1 MAALSTQ
8 VTGNQTHYK
17 TISESLRKF
26 TTNGERGGGPP
37 PERGLGERPTRARR
51 QNERVRILEIVL
63 GTLIVLATWI
73 SVVANLVVP
82 RGLRSRYTRLLRDV
96 VRVPF
101 QAVADRART
110 FERKDLILAWAAPL
124 SILATLLSWLGLS
137 VIGFGFV
144 LTGVGGI
151 GLGKGMLESGSS
163 VFTLGFLS
171 SSDSQQ
177 TFVDFCAAA
186 TGPVM
191 IGLLVGYL
199 PAMYSAYSQREAEV
213 TMLQARAGVPAWG
226 PEILMRHVQVPGLIT
241 QLTTLYQG
249 WERWAAQIAESHTSY
264 PVLIHFRSP
273 RATRNWLVALLA
285 IMDAAALELALNP
298 SKPKATMRMTLR
310 AGFTCLRE
318 IADVEGIPYD
328 ADPDPDGDIALTYAE
343 FSQGL
348 DMLRY
353 ANYPMER
360 APDEAWA
367 HFRGWRVNYEFL
379 AYTLAYR
386 IDAVAAPWSGPR
398 RTQRQVLSV
407 RSPVDR
413 QPSLAK
419 AKDKAREDARAQG

>member
-1 MAALSTQ
+1 MP
-8 VTGNQTHYK
+8 
-17 TISESLRKF
+17 
-26 TTNGERGGGPP
+26 TTPEGSGER
-37 PERGLGERPTRARR
+37 RAAARR

-63 GTLIVLATWI
+63 GSLVVLATWV

-82 RGLRSRYTRLLRDV
+82 RGLRSRYTRLIRDL

-101 QAVADRART
+101 QAAADHCRT
-110 FERKDLILAWAAPL
+110 FESKDLILAWAAPL

-137 VIGFGFV
+137 VVGFGFV
-144 LTGVGGI
+144 LAGVGGI
-151 GLGKGMLESGSS
+151 DVGKGMLESGSS

-241 QLTTLYQG
+241 QLTALYQG

-328 ADPDPDGDIALTYAE
+328 VDPDPDSEIQLSYAE

-353 ANYPMER
+353 SGYPMER
-360 APDEAWA
+360 GPEDAWA
-367 HFRGWRVNYEFL
+367 HFRGWRVNYESL

-407 RSPVDR
+407 RTPVDR
-413 QPSLAK
+413 QPSRTRAADKDRQPTAPRGK
-419 AKDKAREDARAQG
+419 A

>member
-1 MAALSTQ
+1 
-8 VTGNQTHYK
+8 
-17 TISESLRKF
+17 
-26 TTNGERGGGPP
+26 
-37 PERGLGERPTRARR
+37 
-51 QNERVRILEIVL
+51 VRILEVVL
-63 GTLIVLATWI
+63 GSLIVLCTWI

-82 RGLRSRYTRLLRDV
+82 RGLRSRYTRLIRDL
-96 VRVPF
+96 VRGPF
-101 QAVADRART
+101 QMVADRCRT
-110 FERKDLILAWAAPL
+110 FEAKDLLLAWAAPL
-124 SILATLLSWLGLS
+124 SILVTLLSWLGLS
-137 VIGFGFV
+137 VIGFGLV
-144 LTGVGGI
+144 LAGVGEI
-151 GLGKGMLESGSS
+151 SPGKGMLESGSS

-226 PEILMRHVQVPGLIT
+226 PEILVRHVQIPGLIT
-241 QLTTLYQG
+241 QLPALYQG

-273 RATRNWLVALLA
+273 RASRNWLIALLA
-285 IMDAAALELALNP
+285 IMDAAALELALSP

-328 ADPDPDGDIALTYAE
+328 LDPDPDGDIQLTYEE

-348 DMLRY
+348 DWLRY
-353 ANYPMER
+353 AGYKPER
-360 APDEAWA
+360 KDDEEVWA
-367 HFRGWRVNYEFL
+367 HFRGWRVNYESL

-398 RTQRQVLSV
+398 RTQRQVLAV
-407 RSPVDR
+407 RTPIDR
-413 QPSLAK
+413 QPRMSRAK
-419 AKDKAREDARAQG
+419 AQLEAQDE

>member
-1 MAALSTQ
+1 M
-8 VTGNQTHYK
+8 
-17 TISESLRKF
+17 
-26 TTNGERGGGPP
+26 
-37 PERGLGERPTRARR
+37 
-51 QNERVRILEIVL
+51 RILEIAL
-63 GTLIVLATWI
+63 GSFIVLFTWI

-82 RGLRSRYTRLLRDV
+82 RGLRSRYTRFIRDA
-96 VRVPF
+96 VRAPF
-101 QAVADRART
+101 QLVADRCRT
-110 FERKDLILAWAAPL
+110 FERKDLLLAWSAPL
-124 SILATLLSWLGLS
+124 SILVTLLSWLGLS
-137 VIGFGFV
+137 VVGFGFV
-144 LTGVGGI
+144 LAGVGDI
-151 GLGKGMLESGSS
+151 NPGKGMLESGSS

-273 RATRNWLVALLA
+273 RATRNWLIALLA

-318 IADVEGIPYD
+318 IADVEGIPYEI
-328 ADPDPDGDIALTYAE
+328 DPDPDSEIQLTYAE
-343 FSQGL
+343 FLRGL

-353 ANYPMER
+353 AGYPMER
-360 APDEAWA
+360 EHELEEAWA
-367 HFRGWRVNYEFL
+367 HFRGWRVNYESL

-398 RTQRQVLSV
+398 RTQRQTFDP

-413 QPSLAK
+413 QPRRFSPESGSAAETDSK
-419 AKDKAREDARAQG
+419 SDSTSPTR

>member
-1 MAALSTQ
+1 M
-8 VTGNQTHYK
+8 
-17 TISESLRKF
+17 
-26 TTNGERGGGPP
+26 
-37 PERGLGERPTRARR
+37 
-51 QNERVRILEIVL
+51 RILEVVLGSVIVL
-63 GTLIVLATWI
+63 CTWI

-82 RGLRSRYTRLLRDV
+82 RGLRSRYTRLIRDL
-96 VRVPF
+96 VRGPF
-101 QAVADRART
+101 QVVADRCRT
-110 FERKDLILAWAAPL
+110 FEAKDLLLAWAAPL
-124 SILATLLSWLGLS
+124 SILVTLLSWLGLS
-137 VIGFGFV
+137 VIGFGLV
-144 LTGVGGI
+144 LAGVGEI
-151 GLGKGMLESGSS
+151 SPGKGMLESGSS

-226 PEILMRHVQVPGLIT
+226 PEILMRHMQIPGLIT
-241 QLTTLYQG
+241 QLPALYQG

-273 RATRNWLVALLA
+273 RASRNWLIALLA
-285 IMDAAALELALNP
+285 IMDAAALELALSP

-328 ADPDPDGDIALTYAE
+328 LDPDPDGDIQLTYEE

-348 DMLRY
+348 YWLRY
-353 ANYPMER
+353 AGYKPER
-360 APDEAWA
+360 KDDEEVWA
-367 HFRGWRVNYEFL
+367 HFRGWRVNYESL

-398 RTQRQVLSV
+398 RTQRQALAV
-407 RSPVDR
+407 RTPIDR
-413 QPSLAK
+413 QPRMSKAK
-419 AKDKAREDARAQG
+419 AQLEAQDE

>member
-1 MAALSTQ
+1 M
-8 VTGNQTHYK
+8 
-17 TISESLRKF
+17 
-26 TTNGERGGGPP
+26 
-37 PERGLGERPTRARR
+37 
-51 QNERVRILEIVL
+51 RILEVVL
-63 GTLIVLATWI
+63 GSLVVLCTWV

-82 RGLRSRYTRLLRDV
+82 RGLRSRYTRLIRDV
-96 VRVPF
+96 VRGPF
-101 QAVADRART
+101 QLVADRCRT
-110 FERKDLILAWAAPL
+110 FESKDLLLAWAAPL
-124 SILATLLSWLGLS
+124 SILITLLSWLGLS
-137 VIGFGFV
+137 VVGFGLV
-144 LTGVGGI
+144 LAGVGGI
-151 GLGKGMLESGSS
+151 TPGKGMLESGSS

-171 SSDSQQ
+171 STDSQQ

-226 PEILMRHVQVPGLIT
+226 PEILMRHVQIPGLIT
-241 QLTTLYQG
+241 QLPALYQG

-273 RATRNWLVALLA
+273 RATRNWLIALLA
-285 IMDAAALELALNP
+285 IMDAAALELALSP

-328 ADPDPDGDIALTYAE
+328 TDPDPDSEIQLTYQE
-343 FSQGL
+343 FSHGL
-348 DMLRY
+348 DLLRY
-353 ANYPMER
+353 AGYKPER
-360 APDEAWA
+360 EDDEEVWA
-367 HFRGWRVNYEFL
+367 HFRGWRVNYESL

-398 RTQRQVLSV
+398 RTQRQMLAV
-407 RSPVDR
+407 RSPIDR
-413 QPSLAK
+413 QPRVARAK
-419 AKDKAREDARAQG
+419 AE

>member
-1 MAALSTQ
+1 
-8 VTGNQTHYK
+8 
-17 TISESLRKF
+17 
-26 TTNGERGGGPP
+26 
-37 PERGLGERPTRARR
+37 
-51 QNERVRILEIVL
+51 VRILEIVVGSL
-63 GTLIVLATWI
+63 LVLATWV

-82 RGLRSRYTRLLRDV
+82 RGLRSRYTRMIRDL

-101 QAVADRART
+101 QAAADRCRT
-110 FERKDLILAWAAPL
+110 FESKDLILAWAAPL

-137 VIGFGFV
+137 VVGFGFV
-144 LTGVGGI
+144 LAGVGGI
-151 GLGKGMLESGSS
+151 NPGKGMLESGSS

-213 TMLQARAGVPAWG
+213 TLLQARAGVPAWG

-241 QLTTLYQG
+241 QLTALYQG

-273 RATRNWLVALLA
+273 RATRNWLIALLA

-310 AGFTCLRE
+310 GGFTCLRE

-328 ADPDPDGDIALTYAE
+328 VDPDPDSEIQLSYAE
-343 FSQGL
+343 FSQGV

-360 APDEAWA
+360 SPEDAWA
-367 HFRGWRVNYEFL
+367 HFRGWRVNYEAL

-398 RTQRQVLSV
+398 RTQRQVLAV
-407 RSPVDR
+407 RTPVDR
-413 QPSLAK
+413 QPSRSRSASSAAGKDRQATAPRGK
-419 AKDKAREDARAQG
+419 A

>member
-1 MAALSTQ
+1 MIGRRVS
-8 VTGNQTHYK
+8 G
-17 TISESLRKF
+17 R
-26 TTNGERGGGPP
+26 
-37 PERGLGERPTRARR
+37 LGEREGRTWRHDEP
-51 QNERVRILEIVL
+51 VRILEVVVGSLIIVCSW
-63 GTLIVLATWI
+63 T
-73 SVVANLVVP
+73 SVIANLVVP
-82 RGLRSRYTRLLRDV
+82 RGLRSRYTRLIRDV
-96 VRVPF
+96 VRGPF
-101 QAVADRART
+101 QFVADRCRT
-110 FERKDLILAWAAPL
+110 FESKDLLLAWAAPL
-124 SILATLLSWLGLS
+124 SILVTLLSWLGLS
-137 VIGFGFV
+137 VVGFGLV
-144 LTGVGGI
+144 LAGVGGI
-151 GLGKGMLESGSS
+151 NPGKGMLESGSS

-199 PAMYSAYSQREAEV
+199 PAMYSAYSLREAEV

-226 PEILMRHVQVPGLIT
+226 PEILMRHMQIPGLIT
-241 QLTTLYQG
+241 QLPALYQG

-273 RATRNWLVALLA
+273 RANRNWLIALLA

-298 SKPKATMRMTLR
+298 QRPKATMRMTLR

-328 ADPDPDGDIALTYAE
+328 PDPDPDGEIQLTYAE
-343 FSQGL
+343 FLHSL
-348 DMLRY
+348 DLLRY
-353 ANYPMER
+353 SKYEMDRDPE
-360 APDEAWA
+360 DAWA
-367 HFRGWRVNYEFL
+367 HFRGWRVNYESL

-398 RTQRQVLSV
+398 RTQRQVLAV

-413 QPSLAK
+413 QPSRAK
-419 AKDKAREDARAQG
+419 PENESVESTD

>member
-1 MAALSTQ
+1 M
-8 VTGNQTHYK
+8 
-17 TISESLRKF
+17 
-26 TTNGERGGGPP
+26 
-37 PERGLGERPTRARR
+37 
-51 QNERVRILEIVL
+51 RILETFEVVL
-63 GTLIVLATWI
+63 GSLLVLSTWI

-82 RGLRSRYTRLLRDV
+82 RGLRSRYTRLIRDL
-96 VRVPF
+96 VRGPF
-101 QAVADRART
+101 QLAADRCRT
-110 FERKDLILAWAAPL
+110 FEAKDLILAWAAPL
-124 SILATLLSWLGLS
+124 SILLTLLSWLGLS
-137 VIGFGFV
+137 VVGFG
-144 LTGVGGI
+144 LILAGI
-151 GLGKGMLESGSS
+151 GEISVGKGLLESGSS

-177 TFVDFCAAA
+177 SFVDFCAAA

-241 QLTTLYQG
+241 QLPGLYQG
-249 WERWAAQIAESHTSY
+249 WERWCAQIAESHTSY

-273 RATRNWLVALLA
+273 RATRNWLIALLA

-318 IADVEGIPYD
+318 IADVEGIPYNP
-328 ADPDPDGDIALTYAE
+328 DPDPDAEIELTE
-343 FSQGL
+343 SDFSQGL
-348 DMLRY
+348 DMLKY
-353 ANYPMER
+353 AGYPMER
-360 APDEAWA
+360 DPAEAWA
-367 HFRGWRVNYEFL
+367 HFRGWRVNYEAL

-398 RTQRQVLSV
+398 RTQRQVLAV

-413 QPSLAK
+413 QPSK
-419 AKDKAREDARAQG
+419 TKARQRPDAES

>member
-1 MAALSTQ
+1 M
-8 VTGNQTHYK
+8 
-17 TISESLRKF
+17 
-26 TTNGERGGGPP
+26 
-37 PERGLGERPTRARR
+37 
-51 QNERVRILEIVL
+51 RILEIVL
-63 GTLIVLATWI
+63 GSVIVVCTWI

-82 RGLRSRYTRLLRDV
+82 RGLRSRYTRLIRDV
-96 VRVPF
+96 VRGPF
-101 QAVADRART
+101 QAAADRCRT
-110 FERKDLILAWAAPL
+110 FESKDLILAWAAPM
-124 SILATLLSWLGLS
+124 SILVTLLSWLGLS
-137 VIGFGFV
+137 VVGFGFV
-144 LTGVGGI
+144 LAGVGSI
-151 GLGKGMLESGSS
+151 DLAKGMLESGSS

-171 SSDSQQ
+171 STDSQQ

-226 PEILMRHVQVPGLIT
+226 PEILMRHVQIPGLIT
-241 QLTTLYQG
+241 QLPGLYQG

-310 AGFTCLRE
+310 GGFTCLRE

-328 ADPDPDGDIALTYAE
+328 ADPDPDGEIQLSFAE

-353 ANYPMER
+353 SGYPMER
-360 APDEAWA
+360 DVNEAWA
-367 HFRGWRVNYEFL
+367 HFRGWRVNYETL
-379 AYTLAYR
+379 AYELAYR

-398 RTQRQVLSV
+398 RTQRQVLAV
-407 RSPVDR
+407 RSPIDR
-413 QPSLAK
+413 QPSTV
-419 AKDKAREDARAQG
+419 RARAK

>member
-1 MAALSTQ
+1 M
-8 VTGNQTHYK
+8 
-17 TISESLRKF
+17 
-26 TTNGERGGGPP
+26 
-37 PERGLGERPTRARR
+37 
-51 QNERVRILEIVL
+51 ERVGVLEVAEVVIGAVV
-63 GTLIVLATWI
+63 VLATWI

-96 VRVPF
+96 VRGPF
-101 QAVADRART
+101 QAAADRCRT
-110 FERKDLILAWAAPL
+110 FETKDLILAWSAPL
-124 SILATLLSWLGLS
+124 SILATLLSWLGLA
-137 VIGFGFV
+137 VVGFGFI
-144 LTGVGGI
+144 LAGVGGI
-151 GLGKGMLESGSS
+151 NLGKGLLEAGSS

-186 TGPVM
+186 SGPVM

-226 PEILMRHVQVPGLIT
+226 PEILMRHVQIPGLVA
-241 QLTTLYQG
+241 QLPVLYQG

-273 RATRNWLVALLA
+273 RATRNWLIALLA

-298 SKPKATMRMTLR
+298 SEWKPAMRDEPMDAATMRTTAMRMTLR

-318 IADVEGIPYD
+318 IADVEGIAYET
-328 ADPDPDGDIALTYAE
+328 DPDPDSPIQLTYAE

-348 DMLRY
+348 DVLRY
-353 ANYPMER
+353 AGYPMGR
-360 APDEAWA
+360 DPQEAWA
-367 HFRGWRVNYEFL
+367 HFRGWRVNYESL

-398 RTQRQVLSV
+398 RTQRQVLTV
-407 RSPVDR
+407 RTPVDR
-413 QPSLAK
+413 QPK
-419 AKDKAREDARAQG
+419 GARLPGDGRAGDGVSGNGGGGDGAG

>member
-1 MAALSTQ
+1 
-8 VTGNQTHYK
+8 V
-17 TISESLRKF
+17 
-26 TTNGERGGGPP
+26 
-37 PERGLGERPTRARR
+37 RPVNARCPAGRVRFAERARGPER
-51 QNERVRILEIVL
+51 QNERVRILEVVL
-63 GTLIVLATWI
+63 GSLIVLFTWI

-82 RGLRSRYTRLLRDV
+82 RGLRSRYTRLIRDA
-96 VRVPF
+96 VRAPF
-101 QAVADRART
+101 QLIADRFRT
-110 FERKDLILAWAAPL
+110 FEAKDLLLAWAAPL
-124 SILATLLSWLGLS
+124 SILFTLLSWLGLS
-137 VIGFGFV
+137 VVGFGFV
-144 LTGVGGI
+144 LAGVGNINPGT
-151 GLGKGMLESGSS
+151 GMLESGSS

-177 TFVDFCAAA
+177 TFIDFCAAA

-226 PEILMRHVQVPGLIT
+226 PEILMRHVQIPGLVT
-241 QLTTLYQG
+241 QLPALYQG

-273 RATRNWLVALLA
+273 RATRNWLIALLA

-318 IADVEGIPYD
+318 IADVEDIPYD
-328 ADPDPDGDIALTYAE
+328 SDPDPDSEIQLTYAE
-343 FSQGL
+343 FSEGL

-353 ANYPMER
+353 SGYPMER
-360 APDEAWA
+360 NAEDAWA
-367 HFRGWRVNYEFL
+367 HFRGWRVNYESL
-379 AYTLAYR
+379 AYILAYR
-386 IDAVAAPWSGPR
+386 IDAIAAPWSGPR
-398 RTQRQVLSV
+398 RTQRQVLAV

-413 QPSLAK
+413 QPSIVRAAARDRK
-419 AKDKAREDARAQG
+419 AAAERKP

>member
-1 MAALSTQ
+1 M
-8 VTGNQTHYK
+8 
-17 TISESLRKF
+17 
-26 TTNGERGGGPP
+26 
-37 PERGLGERPTRARR
+37 
-51 QNERVRILEIVL
+51 RILEVVL
-63 GTLIVLATWI
+63 GSLIVLATWV

-82 RGLRSRYTRLLRDV
+82 RGLRSRYTRMIRDV
-96 VRVPF
+96 VRGPF
-101 QAVADRART
+101 QLAADRCRT
-110 FERKDLILAWAAPL
+110 FESKDLILAWAAPL
-124 SILATLLSWLGLS
+124 SILFTLLSWLALS
-137 VIGFGFV
+137 VLGFGFV
-144 LTGVGGI
+144 LSGVGDIGI
-151 GLGKGMLESGSS
+151 GQGMLESGSS

-177 TFVDFCAAA
+177 TSVDFCAAA

-241 QLTTLYQG
+241 QLTVLYQG

-273 RATRNWLVALLA
+273 RATRNWLIALLA

-318 IADVEGIPYD
+318 IADVEGIPYES
-328 ADPDPDGDIALTYAE
+328 DPDPDSEIQLTYAE

-353 ANYPMER
+353 AGYTMER
-360 APDEAWA
+360 GAEEAWA
-367 HFRGWRVNYEFL
+367 HFRGWRVNYESL

-413 QPSLAK
+413 QPSV
-419 AKDKAREDARAQG
+419 ARAEDRQQAAAQERNGVGGR